1 MDFLEAQNYLEKV
14 RSQKGIVLGL
24 DTMRHLMA
32 KLNNPQDKVKFIQV
46 AGTNGKGSTA
56 AYLTS
61 ILSEAG
67 IKVGRYTSPAVFSS
81 TEQYFACGSCISE
94 SEYAKGMTAVA
105 EAAARLDGEI
115 PTAFEQ
121 ETALAFWYFAQK
133 GCELAILEAG
143 LGGDMDATNIVTTT
157 VCSIITSISMDHC
170 RILGNKLSEIAAHKA
185 GIIKPGAP
193 VICIEQKE
201 DAMEPIRKAAK
212 AADTPLYEVHRDE
225 VRQIFSD
232 KRESIVFFREFE
244 NLHLKMLGSCQPE
257 NAALA
262 VQAASVLSRSYPIEK
277 KHIYDGIEKTRWGG
291 RFELHSGSP
300 DIILDGAH
308 NPDGIRRLRESVN
321 QMFGAVPI
329 CYVCGVL
336 ADKDYE
342 KEIEILFGR
351 ASEVLTVTP
360 PSPRAMKSTDL
371 KAAIKN
377 RKSNG
382 SSYFTGKS
390 SGCVRNP
397 YNSCKGKRVDETQR
411 QTVNKQNRDEELW
424 IKKRLNRLYACFWKE
439 SVKIQTE
446 RDC

>member
-94 SEYAKGMTAVA
+94 SEYAQGMTAVA
-105 EAAARLDGEI
+105 EAAASLDGEI

-170 RILGNKLSEIAAHKA
+170 RILGNKISEIAAHKA

-201 DAMEPIRKAAK
+201 DAMEPIRAAAK

-277 KHIYDGIEKTRWGG
+277 KHIYEGIEKTRWGG

-351 ASEVLTVTP
+351 ASNVFTVTP

-371 KAAIKN
+371 KAAIKERFPQLKVISFDSEDGIEKAMEAAVSQN
-377 RKSNG
+377 
-382 SSYFTGKS
+382 
-390 SGCVRNP
+390 NP
-397 YNSCKGKRVDETQR
+397 VVVCGTLTILARVKEWM
-411 QTVNKQNRDEELW
+411 NCN
-424 IKKRLNRLYACFWKE
+424 NRL
-439 SVKIQTE
+439 
-446 RDC
+446 

>member
-32 KLNNPQDKVKFIQV
+32 KLNNPQDKVKFIQI

-61 ILSEAG
+61 ILSEVG

-105 EAAARLDGEI
+105 EAAASLDGET

-121 ETALAFWYFAQK
+121 ETALAFWYFAKK

-170 RILGNKLSEIAAHKA
+170 RILGNKISEIAAHKA

-201 DAMEPIRKAAK
+201 DAMEPIRAAAK

-351 ASEVLTVTP
+351 ASNVFTVTP

-371 KAAIKN
+371 KAAIKKRFSQLKVISFDSEDGIEKAMEAAVSQN
-377 RKSNG
+377 
-382 SSYFTGKS
+382 
-390 SGCVRNP
+390 NP
-397 YNSCKGKRVDETQR
+397 VVVCGTLTILARVKEWM
-411 QTVNKQNRDEELW
+411 NCN
-424 IKKRLNRLYACFWKE
+424 NRL
-439 SVKIQTE
+439 
-446 RDC
+446 

>member
-32 KLNNPQDKVKFIQV
+32 KLNNPQDKVKFIQI

-94 SEYAKGMTAVA
+94 SEYAQGMTAVA
-105 EAAARLDGEI
+105 EAAASLDGET

-121 ETALAFWYFAQK
+121 ETALAFWYFAKK

-170 RILGNKLSEIAAHKA
+170 RILGNKISEIAAHKA

-193 VICIEQKE
+193 IICIEQKE
-201 DAMEPIRKAAK
+201 DAMEPIRAAAK

-244 NLHLKMLGSCQPE
+244 NLHLKMLGTCQPE

-262 VQAASVLSRSYPIEK
+262 LQAASVLSCSYPIEK
-277 KHIYDGIEKTRWGG
+277 KHIYDGIEKTRWSG

-351 ASEVLTVTP
+351 ASNVFTVTP

-371 KAAIKN
+371 KAAIKDRFPQLKVIAFEGN
-377 RKSNG
+377 DDIEKAMEAAISQNNPVVVCGTLTILARVKEWM
-382 SSYFTGKS
+382 K
-390 SGCVRNP
+390 RN
-397 YNSCKGKRVDETQR
+397 
-411 QTVNKQNRDEELW
+411 
-424 IKKRLNRLYACFWKE
+424 NRL
-439 SVKIQTE
+439 
-446 RDC
+446 

>member
-94 SEYAKGMTAVA
+94 SEYAKGVTAVA
-105 EAAARLDGEI
+105 EAAASLDGET

-121 ETALAFWYFAQK
+121 ETALAFWYFAKK

-170 RILGNKLSEIAAHKA
+170 RILGNKISEIAAHKA

-193 VICIEQKE
+193 IICIEQRE
-201 DAMEPIRKAAK
+201 DAMEPIRAAAK

-351 ASEVLTVTP
+351 ASNVFTVTP

-371 KAAIKN
+371 KVAIKERFPQLKVTSFDSEDGIEKAMEAAVSQN
-377 RKSNG
+377 
-382 SSYFTGKS
+382 
-390 SGCVRNP
+390 NP
-397 YNSCKGKRVDETQR
+397 VVVCGTLTILARVKEWM
-411 QTVNKQNRDEELW
+411 NCN
-424 IKKRLNRLYACFWKE
+424 NRL
-439 SVKIQTE
+439 
-446 RDC
+446 

>member
-67 IKVGRYTSPAVFSS
+67 IKVGRYTSPAVLSS

-94 SEYAKGMTAVA
+94 SEYAKGVTAVA
-105 EAAARLDGEI
+105 EAAASLDGET

-121 ETALAFWYFAQK
+121 ETALAFWYFAKK

-170 RILGNKLSEIAAHKA
+170 RILGNKISEIAAHKA

-201 DAMEPIRKAAK
+201 DAMEPIRAAAK

-351 ASEVLTVTP
+351 ASNVFTVTP

-371 KAAIKN
+371 KAAIKKRFSQLKVISFDSEDGIEKAMEAAVSQN
-377 RKSNG
+377 NPVVVCGTLTILARVKEWM
-382 SSYFTGKS
+382 K
-390 SGCVRNP
+390 RND
-397 YNSCKGKRVDETQR
+397 RM
-411 QTVNKQNRDEELW
+411 
-424 IKKRLNRLYACFWKE
+424 
-439 SVKIQTE
+439 
-446 RDC
+446 

>member
-105 EAAARLDGEI
+105 EAAASLDGET

-170 RILGNKLSEIAAHKA
+170 RILGNKISEIAAHKA

-201 DAMEPIRKAAK
+201 DAMEPIRAAAK

-351 ASEVLTVTP
+351 ASNVFTVTP

-371 KAAIKN
+371 KAAIKKRFSQLKVTSFDSEDGIEKAMEAAVSQN
-377 RKSNG
+377 
-382 SSYFTGKS
+382 
-390 SGCVRNP
+390 NP
-397 YNSCKGKRVDETQR
+397 VVVCGTLTILARVKEWMKC
-411 QTVNKQNRDEELW
+411 N
-424 IKKRLNRLYACFWKE
+424 NRL
-439 SVKIQTE
+439 
-446 RDC
+446 

>member
-105 EAAARLDGEI
+105 EAAESLDGET
-115 PTAFEQ
+115 PTVFEQ
-121 ETALAFWYFAQK
+121 ETALAFWYFAKK

-170 RILGNKLSEIAAHKA
+170 RILGNKISEIAAHKA

-201 DAMEPIRKAAK
+201 DAMEPIRAAAK

-351 ASEVLTVTP
+351 ASNVFTVTP

-371 KAAIKN
+371 KAAIKKRFSQLKVTSFDSEDGIEKAMEAAVSQN
-377 RKSNG
+377 NPVVVCGTLTILARVKEWM
-382 SSYFTGKS
+382 K
-390 SGCVRNP
+390 RND
-397 YNSCKGKRVDETQR
+397 RM
-411 QTVNKQNRDEELW
+411 
-424 IKKRLNRLYACFWKE
+424 
-439 SVKIQTE
+439 
-446 RDC
+446 

>member
-105 EAAARLDGEI
+105 EAAASLDGET

-121 ETALAFWYFAQK
+121 ETALAFWYFAKK

-170 RILGNKLSEIAAHKA
+170 RILGNKISEIAAHKA

-201 DAMEPIRKAAK
+201 DAMEPIRAAAK

-291 RFELHSGSP
+291 RFEIHSGSP

-342 KEIEILFGR
+342 KEIEILFGS
-351 ASEVLTVTP
+351 ASNVFTVTP

-371 KAAIKN
+371 KAAIKKRFSQLKVTSFDSEDGIEKAMEAAVSQN
-377 RKSNG
+377 
-382 SSYFTGKS
+382 
-390 SGCVRNP
+390 NP
-397 YNSCKGKRVDETQR
+397 VVVCGTLTILARVKEWMKC
-411 QTVNKQNRDEELW
+411 N
-424 IKKRLNRLYACFWKE
+424 NRL
-439 SVKIQTE
+439 
-446 RDC
+446 

>member
-1 MDFLEAQNYLEKV
+1 MDFLEAHNYLEKV

-105 EAAARLDGEI
+105 EAAARLDGET

-170 RILGNKLSEIAAHKA
+170 RILGNKLGEIAAHKA

-212 AADTPLYEVHRDE
+212 AVDTPLYEVHCDE

-321 QMFGAVPI
+321 QMFGVVPI

-377 RKSNG
+377 RFPQLKVIAFEGNDDIEKAMEAATSQENPVVVCG
-382 SSYFTGKS
+382 TLTILARVKEWMK
-390 SGCVRNP
+390 RNDRP
-397 YNSCKGKRVDETQR
+397 
-411 QTVNKQNRDEELW
+411 
-424 IKKRLNRLYACFWKE
+424 
-439 SVKIQTE
+439 
-446 RDC
+446 

>member
-94 SEYAKGMTAVA
+94 SEYAKGVTAVA
-105 EAAARLDGEI
+105 EAAASLDGET

-170 RILGNKLSEIAAHKA
+170 RILGNKISEIAAHKA

-201 DAMEPIRKAAK
+201 DAMEPIRAAAK

-351 ASEVLTVTP
+351 ASNVFSVTP

-371 KAAIKN
+371 KAAIKKRFSQLKVTSFDSEDGIEKAMEAAVSQN
-377 RKSNG
+377 NPVVVCGTLTILARVKEWM
-382 SSYFTGKS
+382 K
-390 SGCVRNP
+390 RND
-397 YNSCKGKRVDETQR
+397 RM
-411 QTVNKQNRDEELW
+411 
-424 IKKRLNRLYACFWKE
+424 
-439 SVKIQTE
+439 
-446 RDC
+446 

>member
-46 AGTNGKGSTA
+46 AGTNGKGSTV

-94 SEYAKGMTAVA
+94 SEYAKGVTAVA
-105 EAAARLDGEI
+105 EAAASLDGET

-170 RILGNKLSEIAAHKA
+170 RILGNKISEIAAHKA

-193 VICIEQKE
+193 AICIEQKE
-201 DAMEPIRKAAK
+201 DAMEPIRAAAK

-277 KHIYDGIEKTRWGG
+277 KHIYEGIEKTRWGG

-351 ASEVLTVTP
+351 ASNVFTVTP

-377 RKSNG
+377 RFPQLKVIAFEGNDDIEKAMEAATSQENPVVVCG
-382 SSYFTGKS
+382 TLTILARVKEWMK
-390 SGCVRNP
+390 RN
-397 YNSCKGKRVDETQR
+397 D
-411 QTVNKQNRDEELW
+411 
-424 IKKRLNRLYACFWKE
+424 RL
-439 SVKIQTE
+439 
-446 RDC
+446 

>member
-94 SEYAKGMTAVA
+94 SEYAKGVTAVA
-105 EAAARLDGEI
+105 EAAASLDGEI

-170 RILGNKLSEIAAHKA
+170 RILGNKISEIAAHKA

-201 DAMEPIRKAAK
+201 DAMEPIRAAAK

-351 ASEVLTVTP
+351 ASNVFTVTP

-371 KAAIKN
+371 KAAIKKRFLQLKVISFDSEDGIEKAMEAAVSQN
-377 RKSNG
+377 NPVVVCGTLTILARVKEWM
-382 SSYFTGKS
+382 K
-390 SGCVRNP
+390 RND
-397 YNSCKGKRVDETQR
+397 RM
-411 QTVNKQNRDEELW
+411 
-424 IKKRLNRLYACFWKE
+424 
-439 SVKIQTE
+439 
-446 RDC
+446 

>member
-94 SEYAKGMTAVA
+94 SEYAQGMTAVA
-105 EAAARLDGEI
+105 EAAASLDGET

-121 ETALAFWYFAQK
+121 ETALAFWYFAKK

-170 RILGNKLSEIAAHKA
+170 RILGNKISEIAAHKA

-193 VICIEQKE
+193 IICIEQKE
-201 DAMEPIRKAAK
+201 DAMEPIRAAAK

-351 ASEVLTVTP
+351 ASNEFTVTP
-360 PSPRAMKSTDL
+360 PSPRAMKSTEL
-371 KAAIKN
+371 KVAIKERFPQLKVTSFDSEDGIEKAMEAAVSQN
-377 RKSNG
+377 
-382 SSYFTGKS
+382 
-390 SGCVRNP
+390 NP
-397 YNSCKGKRVDETQR
+397 VVVCGTLTILARVKEWM
-411 QTVNKQNRDEELW
+411 NCN
-424 IKKRLNRLYACFWKE
+424 NRL
-439 SVKIQTE
+439 
-446 RDC
+446 

>member
-94 SEYAKGMTAVA
+94 SEYAKGVTAVA
-105 EAAARLDGEI
+105 EAAASLDGET

-121 ETALAFWYFAQK
+121 ETALAFWYFAKK
-133 GCELAILEAG
+133 GCELAILAAG

-170 RILGNKLSEIAAHKA
+170 RILGNKISEIAAHKA

-201 DAMEPIRKAAK
+201 DAMEPIRAAAK

-351 ASEVLTVTP
+351 ASNVFTVTP

-371 KAAIKN
+371 KAAIKKRFSQLKVTSFDSEDGIEKAMEAAVSQN
-377 RKSNG
+377 
-382 SSYFTGKS
+382 
-390 SGCVRNP
+390 NP
-397 YNSCKGKRVDETQR
+397 VVVCGTLTILARVKEWM
-411 QTVNKQNRDEELW
+411 NCN
-424 IKKRLNRLYACFWKE
+424 NRL
-439 SVKIQTE
+439 
-446 RDC
+446 

>member
-61 ILSEAG
+61 ILLEAG

-94 SEYAKGMTAVA
+94 SEYAKGVTAVA
-105 EAAARLDGEI
+105 EAAASLDGET

-121 ETALAFWYFAQK
+121 ETALAFWYFAKK

-170 RILGNKLSEIAAHKA
+170 RILGNKISEIAAHKA

-201 DAMEPIRKAAK
+201 DAMEPIRAAAK

-351 ASEVLTVTP
+351 ASNVFTVTP

-371 KAAIKN
+371 KAAIKKRFSQLKVISFDSEDGIEKAMETAVSQN
-377 RKSNG
+377 NPVVVCGTLTILARVKEWM
-382 SSYFTGKS
+382 K
-390 SGCVRNP
+390 RND
-397 YNSCKGKRVDETQR
+397 RM
-411 QTVNKQNRDEELW
+411 
-424 IKKRLNRLYACFWKE
+424 
-439 SVKIQTE
+439 
-446 RDC
+446 

>member
-32 KLNNPQDKVKFIQV
+32 KLNNPQDKVKFIQI

-105 EAAARLDGEI
+105 EAAASLDGET

-121 ETALAFWYFAQK
+121 ETALAFWYFAKK

-170 RILGNKLSEIAAHKA
+170 RILGNKISEIAAHKA

-193 VICIEQKE
+193 IICIEQKE
-201 DAMEPIRKAAK
+201 DAMEPIRAAAK

-262 VQAASVLSRSYPIEK
+262 LQAASVLSCSYPIEK
-277 KHIYDGIEKTRWGG
+277 KHIYDGIEKTRWSG

-308 NPDGIRRLRESVN
+308 NPDGIRCLRESVN

-351 ASEVLTVTP
+351 ASNVFTVTP

-371 KAAIKN
+371 KAAIKERFPQLKVTSFDSEDGIEKAMEAAVSQN
-377 RKSNG
+377 
-382 SSYFTGKS
+382 
-390 SGCVRNP
+390 NP
-397 YNSCKGKRVDETQR
+397 VVVCGTLTILARVKEWM
-411 QTVNKQNRDEELW
+411 NCN
-424 IKKRLNRLYACFWKE
+424 NRL
-439 SVKIQTE
+439 
-446 RDC
+446 

>member
-94 SEYAKGMTAVA
+94 SEYAKGVTAVA
-105 EAAARLDGEI
+105 EAAASLDGET

-170 RILGNKLSEIAAHKA
+170 RILGNKISEIAAHKA

-201 DAMEPIRKAAK
+201 DAMEPIRAAAK

-277 KHIYDGIEKTRWGG
+277 KHIYEGIEKTRWGG

-351 ASEVLTVTP
+351 ASNVFTVTP

-371 KAAIKN
+371 KAAIKKRFLQLKVISFDSEDGIEKAMEAAVSQNNPVVVCGTLTILARVKEWMKRNN
-377 RKSNG
+377 RM
-382 SSYFTGKS
+382 
-390 SGCVRNP
+390 
-397 YNSCKGKRVDETQR
+397 
-411 QTVNKQNRDEELW
+411 
-424 IKKRLNRLYACFWKE
+424 
-439 SVKIQTE
+439 
-446 RDC
+446 

>member
-94 SEYAKGMTAVA
+94 SEYAKGVTAVA
-105 EAAARLDGEI
+105 EAAASLDGET

-170 RILGNKLSEIAAHKA
+170 RILGNKISEIAAHKA

-201 DAMEPIRKAAK
+201 DAMEPIRAAAK

-300 DIILDGAH
+300 DVILDGAH

-351 ASEVLTVTP
+351 ASNVFTVTP

-371 KAAIKN
+371 KAAIKKRFSQLKVTSFDSEDGIEKAMEAAVSQN
-377 RKSNG
+377 NPVVVCGTLTILARAKEWM
-382 SSYFTGKS
+382 K
-390 SGCVRNP
+390 RND
-397 YNSCKGKRVDETQR
+397 RM
-411 QTVNKQNRDEELW
+411 
-424 IKKRLNRLYACFWKE
+424 
-439 SVKIQTE
+439 
-446 RDC
+446 

>member
-94 SEYAKGMTAVA
+94 SEYAKGVTAVA
-105 EAAARLDGEI
+105 EAAASLDGET

-170 RILGNKLSEIAAHKA
+170 RILGNKISEIAAHKA

-201 DAMEPIRKAAK
+201 DAMEPIRAAAK

-291 RFELHSGSP
+291 RFELHIGSP

-351 ASEVLTVTP
+351 ASNVFTVTP

-371 KAAIKN
+371 KAAIKKRFSQLKVTSFDSEDGIEKAMEAAVSQN
-377 RKSNG
+377 NPVVVCGTLTILARVKEWM
-382 SSYFTGKS
+382 K
-390 SGCVRNP
+390 RND
-397 YNSCKGKRVDETQR
+397 RM
-411 QTVNKQNRDEELW
+411 
-424 IKKRLNRLYACFWKE
+424 
-439 SVKIQTE
+439 
-446 RDC
+446 

>member
-105 EAAARLDGEI
+105 EAAASLDGET

-170 RILGNKLSEIAAHKA
+170 RILGNKISEIAAHKA

-201 DAMEPIRKAAK
+201 DAMEPIRAAAK

-244 NLHLKMLGSCQPE
+244 NLHLKMLGSYQPE

-351 ASEVLTVTP
+351 ASNVFTVTP

-371 KAAIKN
+371 KAAIKERFPQLKVISFDSEDGIEKAMEAAVSQN
-377 RKSNG
+377 NPVVVCGTLTILARVKEWM
-382 SSYFTGKS
+382 K
-390 SGCVRNP
+390 RND
-397 YNSCKGKRVDETQR
+397 RM
-411 QTVNKQNRDEELW
+411 
-424 IKKRLNRLYACFWKE
+424 
-439 SVKIQTE
+439 
-446 RDC
+446 

>member
-94 SEYAKGMTAVA
+94 SEYAKGVTAVA
-105 EAAARLDGEI
+105 EAAASLDGET

-170 RILGNKLSEIAAHKA
+170 RILGNKISEIAAHKA

-201 DAMEPIRKAAK
+201 DAMEPIRAAAK

-351 ASEVLTVTP
+351 ASNVFTVTP

-371 KAAIKN
+371 KAAIKKRFSQLN
-377 RKSNG
+377 VISFDSEDGIEKAMEAAVSQN
-382 SSYFTGKS
+382 
-390 SGCVRNP
+390 NP
-397 YNSCKGKRVDETQR
+397 VVVCGTLTILARVKEWM
-411 QTVNKQNRDEELW
+411 NCN
-424 IKKRLNRLYACFWKE
+424 NRL
-439 SVKIQTE
+439 
-446 RDC
+446 

>member
-32 KLNNPQDKVKFIQV
+32 KLNNPQDKVKFIQI

-94 SEYAKGMTAVA
+94 SEYAQGMTAVA
-105 EAAARLDGEI
+105 EAAASLDGET

-121 ETALAFWYFAQK
+121 ETALAFWYFAKK

-170 RILGNKLSEIAAHKA
+170 RILGNKISEIAAHKA

-193 VICIEQKE
+193 IICIEQKE
-201 DAMEPIRKAAK
+201 DAMEPIRAAAK

-244 NLHLKMLGSCQPE
+244 NLHLKMLGTCQPE
-257 NAALA
+257 NAALS

-351 ASEVLTVTP
+351 ASNVFTVTP

-371 KAAIKN
+371 KVAIKERCPQLKVTSFDSEDGIEKAMEAAVSQN
-377 RKSNG
+377 
-382 SSYFTGKS
+382 
-390 SGCVRNP
+390 NP
-397 YNSCKGKRVDETQR
+397 VVVCGTLTILARVKEWM
-411 QTVNKQNRDEELW
+411 NCN
-424 IKKRLNRLYACFWKE
+424 NRL
-439 SVKIQTE
+439 
-446 RDC
+446 

>member
-94 SEYAKGMTAVA
+94 SEYAKGVTAVA
-105 EAAARLDGEI
+105 EAAASLDGET

-170 RILGNKLSEIAAHKA
+170 RILGNKISEIAAHKA

-201 DAMEPIRKAAK
+201 DAMEPIRAAAK

-351 ASEVLTVTP
+351 ASNVFTVTP

-371 KAAIKN
+371 KAAIKKRFLQLKVTSFDSEDGIEKAMEAAVSQN
-377 RKSNG
+377 NPVVVCGTLTILARVKEWM
-382 SSYFTGKS
+382 K
-390 SGCVRNP
+390 RND
-397 YNSCKGKRVDETQR
+397 RM
-411 QTVNKQNRDEELW
+411 
-424 IKKRLNRLYACFWKE
+424 
-439 SVKIQTE
+439 
-446 RDC
+446 

>member
-105 EAAARLDGEI
+105 EAAASLDGET

-170 RILGNKLSEIAAHKA
+170 RILGNKISEIAAHKA

-193 VICIEQKE
+193 IICIEQKE
-201 DAMEPIRKAAK
+201 DAMEPIRAAAK

-342 KEIEILFGR
+342 KEIEILFGH
-351 ASEVLTVTP
+351 ASNVFTVTP

-371 KAAIKN
+371 KAAIKKRFSQLKVISFDSEDGIEKAMEAAVSQN
-377 RKSNG
+377 
-382 SSYFTGKS
+382 
-390 SGCVRNP
+390 NP
-397 YNSCKGKRVDETQR
+397 VVVCGTLTILARVKEWM
-411 QTVNKQNRDEELW
+411 NCN
-424 IKKRLNRLYACFWKE
+424 NRL
-439 SVKIQTE
+439 
-446 RDC
+446 

>member
-32 KLNNPQDKVKFIQV
+32 KLNNPQDKVKFIQI

-94 SEYAKGMTAVA
+94 SEYAQGMTAVA
-105 EAAARLDGEI
+105 EAAASLDGET

-121 ETALAFWYFAQK
+121 ETALAFWYFAKK

-170 RILGNKLSEIAAHKA
+170 RILGNKISEIAAHKA

-201 DAMEPIRKAAK
+201 DAMEPIRAAAK

-351 ASEVLTVTP
+351 ASNVFTVTP

-371 KAAIKN
+371 KAAIKKRFSQLKVTSFDSEDGIEKAMEAAVSQN
-377 RKSNG
+377 
-382 SSYFTGKS
+382 
-390 SGCVRNP
+390 NP
-397 YNSCKGKRVDETQR
+397 VVVCGTLTILARVKEWM
-411 QTVNKQNRDEELW
+411 NCN
-424 IKKRLNRLYACFWKE
+424 NRL
-439 SVKIQTE
+439 
-446 RDC
+446 

>member
-67 IKVGRYTSPAVFSS
+67 IKVGRYTSPAVFSN

-105 EAAARLDGEI
+105 EAAACLDGET

-170 RILGNKLSEIAAHKA
+170 RILGNKISEIAAHKA

-201 DAMEPIRKAAK
+201 DAMEPIRAAAK

-351 ASEVLTVTP
+351 ASNVFTVTP

-371 KAAIKN
+371 KAAIKKRFSQLKVISFDSEDGIEKAMEAAVSQN
-377 RKSNG
+377 
-382 SSYFTGKS
+382 
-390 SGCVRNP
+390 NP
-397 YNSCKGKRVDETQR
+397 VVVCGTLTILARVKEWM
-411 QTVNKQNRDEELW
+411 NCN
-424 IKKRLNRLYACFWKE
+424 NRL
-439 SVKIQTE
+439 
-446 RDC
+446 

>member
-94 SEYAKGMTAVA
+94 SEYAKGVTAVA
-105 EAAARLDGEI
+105 EAAASLDGET

-170 RILGNKLSEIAAHKA
+170 RILGNKISEIAAHKA

-201 DAMEPIRKAAK
+201 DAMEPIRAAAK

-291 RFELHSGSP
+291 RFEIHSGSP

-351 ASEVLTVTP
+351 ASKVLTVTP

-371 KAAIKN
+371 KAAIKKRFSQLKVTSFDSEDGIEKAMEAAVSQN
-377 RKSNG
+377 NPVVVCGTLTILARVKEWM
-382 SSYFTGKS
+382 K
-390 SGCVRNP
+390 RND
-397 YNSCKGKRVDETQR
+397 RM
-411 QTVNKQNRDEELW
+411 
-424 IKKRLNRLYACFWKE
+424 
-439 SVKIQTE
+439 
-446 RDC
+446 

>member
-32 KLNNPQDKVKFIQV
+32 KLNNPQDKVKFIQI

-94 SEYAKGMTAVA
+94 SEYAQGMTAVA
-105 EAAARLDGEI
+105 EAAASLDGET

-121 ETALAFWYFAQK
+121 ETALAFWYFAKK

-170 RILGNKLSEIAAHKA
+170 RILGNKISEIAAHKA

-201 DAMEPIRKAAK
+201 DAMEPIRAAAK

-257 NAALA
+257 NAALS

-351 ASEVLTVTP
+351 ASNVFTVTP

-371 KAAIKN
+371 KAAIKDRFSQLKVIAFEGN
-377 RKSNG
+377 DDIEKAMEAAISQN
-382 SSYFTGKS
+382 
-390 SGCVRNP
+390 NP
-397 YNSCKGKRVDETQR
+397 VVVCGTLTILARVKEWM
-411 QTVNKQNRDEELW
+411 NCN
-424 IKKRLNRLYACFWKE
+424 NRL
-439 SVKIQTE
+439 
-446 RDC
+446 

>member
-32 KLNNPQDKVKFIQV
+32 KLNNPQDKVKFIQI

-94 SEYAKGMTAVA
+94 SEYAKGVTAVA
-105 EAAARLDGEI
+105 EAAASLDGET

-170 RILGNKLSEIAAHKA
+170 RILGNKISEIAAHKA

-201 DAMEPIRKAAK
+201 DAMEPIRAAAK

-351 ASEVLTVTP
+351 ASNVFTVTP

-371 KAAIKN
+371 KAAIKKRFLQLKVISFDSEDGIEKAMEAAVSQN
-377 RKSNG
+377 
-382 SSYFTGKS
+382 
-390 SGCVRNP
+390 NP
-397 YNSCKGKRVDETQR
+397 VVVCGTLTILARVKEWM
-411 QTVNKQNRDEELW
+411 NCN
-424 IKKRLNRLYACFWKE
+424 NRL
-439 SVKIQTE
+439 
-446 RDC
+446 

>member
-24 DTMRHLMA
+24 DTMRHLMV

-94 SEYAKGMTAVA
+94 SEYAKGVTAVA
-105 EAAARLDGEI
+105 EAAASLDGET

-121 ETALAFWYFAQK
+121 ETALAFWYFAKK

-170 RILGNKLSEIAAHKA
+170 RILGNKISEIAAHKA

-201 DAMEPIRKAAK
+201 DAMEPIRAAAK

-351 ASEVLTVTP
+351 ASNVFTVTP

-371 KAAIKN
+371 KVA
-377 RKSNG
+377 
-382 SSYFTGKS
+382 
-390 SGCVRNP
+390 
-397 YNSCKGKRVDETQR
+397 
-411 QTVNKQNRDEELW
+411 
-424 IKKRLNRLYACFWKE
+424 IKKRFPQLKVTSFDSEDGIEKAMEAAVSQNNPVVVCGTLTILARVKE
-439 SVKIQTE
+439 WMK
-446 RDC
+446 RNDRM

>member
-94 SEYAKGMTAVA
+94 SEYAKGVTAVA
-105 EAAARLDGEI
+105 EAAASLDGET

-121 ETALAFWYFAQK
+121 ETALAFWYFAKK

-170 RILGNKLSEIAAHKA
+170 RILGNKISEIAAHKA

-201 DAMEPIRKAAK
+201 DAMEPIRAAAK

-257 NAALA
+257 KCCTC
-262 VQAASVLSRSYPIEK
+262 R
-277 KHIYDGIEKTRWGG
+277 T
-291 RFELHSGSP
+291 GS
-300 DIILDGAH
+300 
-308 NPDGIRRLRESVN
+308 
-321 QMFGAVPI
+321 
-329 CYVCGVL
+329 
-336 ADKDYE
+336 
-342 KEIEILFGR
+342 
-351 ASEVLTVTP
+351 
-360 PSPRAMKSTDL
+360 
-371 KAAIKN
+371 
-377 RKSNG
+377 
-382 SSYFTGKS
+382 
-390 SGCVRNP
+390 
-397 YNSCKGKRVDETQR
+397 KRT
-411 QTVNKQNRDEELW
+411 
-424 IKKRLNRLYACFWKE
+424 
-439 SVKIQTE
+439 
-446 RDC
+446 

>member
-94 SEYAKGMTAVA
+94 SEYAKGVTAVA
-105 EAAARLDGEI
+105 EAAASLDGET

-170 RILGNKLSEIAAHKA
+170 RILGNKISEIAAHKV

-201 DAMEPIRKAAK
+201 DAMEPIRAAAK

-351 ASEVLTVTP
+351 ASNVFTVTP

-371 KAAIKN
+371 KAAIKKRFSQLKVTSFDSEDGIEKAMEAAVSQN
-377 RKSNG
+377 NPVVVCGTLTILARVKEWM
-382 SSYFTGKS
+382 K
-390 SGCVRNP
+390 RND
-397 YNSCKGKRVDETQR
+397 RM
-411 QTVNKQNRDEELW
+411 
-424 IKKRLNRLYACFWKE
+424 
-439 SVKIQTE
+439 
-446 RDC
+446 

>member
-105 EAAARLDGEI
+105 EAAARLDGET

-201 DAMEPIRKAAK
+201 DAMETIRAAAK

-351 ASEVLTVTP
+351 ASKVLTVTP

-377 RKSNG
+377 RFPQLKVIAFEGNDDIEKAMEAATSQENSVVVCG
-382 SSYFTGKS
+382 TLTILARVKEWMK
-390 SGCVRNP
+390 RN
-397 YNSCKGKRVDETQR
+397 D
-411 QTVNKQNRDEELW
+411 
-424 IKKRLNRLYACFWKE
+424 RL
-439 SVKIQTE
+439 
-446 RDC
+446 

>member
-105 EAAARLDGEI
+105 EAAASLDGET

-121 ETALAFWYFAQK
+121 ETALAFWYFAKK

-170 RILGNKLSEIAAHKA
+170 RILGNKISEIAAHKA

-193 VICIEQKE
+193 AICIEQKE
-201 DAMEPIRKAAK
+201 DAMEPIRAAAK

-277 KHIYDGIEKTRWGG
+277 KHIYEGIEKTRWGG

-351 ASEVLTVTP
+351 ASNVFTVTP

-371 KAAIKN
+371 KVAIKERFPQLKVTSFDSEDGIEKAMEAAVSQN
-377 RKSNG
+377 
-382 SSYFTGKS
+382 
-390 SGCVRNP
+390 NP
-397 YNSCKGKRVDETQR
+397 VVVCGTLTILARVKEWM
-411 QTVNKQNRDEELW
+411 NCN
-424 IKKRLNRLYACFWKE
+424 NRL
-439 SVKIQTE
+439 
-446 RDC
+446 

>member
-46 AGTNGKGSTA
+46 AGTNGKGSTV

-105 EAAARLDGEI
+105 EAAASLDGET

-170 RILGNKLSEIAAHKA
+170 RILGNKISEIAAHKA

-201 DAMEPIRKAAK
+201 DAMEPIRAAAK

-351 ASEVLTVTP
+351 ASNVFTVTP

-371 KAAIKN
+371 KAAIKKRFSQLKVTSFDSEDGIEKAMEAAVSQN
-377 RKSNG
+377 NPVVVCGTLTILARVKEWM
-382 SSYFTGKS
+382 K
-390 SGCVRNP
+390 RND
-397 YNSCKGKRVDETQR
+397 RM
-411 QTVNKQNRDEELW
+411 
-424 IKKRLNRLYACFWKE
+424 
-439 SVKIQTE
+439 
-446 RDC
+446 

>member
-67 IKVGRYTSPAVFSS
+67 IKIGRYTSPAVFSS

-94 SEYAKGMTAVA
+94 SEYAKGVTAVA
-105 EAAARLDGEI
+105 EAAASLDGET

-170 RILGNKLSEIAAHKA
+170 RILGNKISEIAAHKA

-201 DAMEPIRKAAK
+201 DAMEPIRAAAK

-277 KHIYDGIEKTRWGG
+277 KHIYEGIEKTRWGG

-351 ASEVLTVTP
+351 ASNVFTVTP

-371 KAAIKN
+371 KAAIKERFPQLKVISFDSEDGIEKAMEAAVSQN
-377 RKSNG
+377 
-382 SSYFTGKS
+382 
-390 SGCVRNP
+390 NP
-397 YNSCKGKRVDETQR
+397 VVVCGTLTILARVKEWM
-411 QTVNKQNRDEELW
+411 NCN
-424 IKKRLNRLYACFWKE
+424 NRL
-439 SVKIQTE
+439 
-446 RDC
+446 

>member
-32 KLNNPQDKVKFIQV
+32 KLNNPQDKVKFIQI

-94 SEYAKGMTAVA
+94 SEYAQGMTAVA
-105 EAAARLDGEI
+105 EAAASLDGET

-121 ETALAFWYFAQK
+121 ETALAFWYFAKK

-170 RILGNKLSEIAAHKA
+170 RILGNKISEIAAHKA

-193 VICIEQKE
+193 IICIEQKE
-201 DAMEPIRKAAK
+201 DAMEPIRAAAK

-244 NLHLKMLGSCQPE
+244 NLHLKMLGTCQPE

-262 VQAASVLSRSYPIEK
+262 LQAASVLSCSYPIEK
-277 KHIYDGIEKTRWGG
+277 KHIYDGIEKTRWSG

-351 ASEVLTVTP
+351 ASNVFTVTP

-371 KAAIKN
+371 KAAIKDRFPQLKVIAFEGN
-377 RKSNG
+377 DDIEKAMEAAISQNNPVVVCGTLTILARVKEWM
-382 SSYFTGKS
+382 K
-390 SGCVRNP
+390 RND
-397 YNSCKGKRVDETQR
+397 RM
-411 QTVNKQNRDEELW
+411 
-424 IKKRLNRLYACFWKE
+424 
-439 SVKIQTE
+439 
-446 RDC
+446 

>member
-94 SEYAKGMTAVA
+94 SEYAKGVTAVA
-105 EAAARLDGEI
+105 EAAASLDGET

-170 RILGNKLSEIAAHKA
+170 RILGNKISEIAAHKA

-201 DAMEPIRKAAK
+201 DAMEPIRAAAK

-329 CYVCGVL
+329 CYDCGVL

-351 ASEVLTVTP
+351 ASNVFTVTP

-371 KAAIKN
+371 KAAIKERFPQLKVISFDSEDGIEKAMEAAVSQNNPVVVCGTLTILARVKEWMKRNN
-377 RKSNG
+377 RM
-382 SSYFTGKS
+382 
-390 SGCVRNP
+390 
-397 YNSCKGKRVDETQR
+397 
-411 QTVNKQNRDEELW
+411 
-424 IKKRLNRLYACFWKE
+424 
-439 SVKIQTE
+439 
-446 RDC
+446 

>member
-32 KLNNPQDKVKFIQV
+32 KLNNPQDKVKFIQI

-94 SEYAKGMTAVA
+94 SEYAKGMTAVS
-105 EAAARLDGEI
+105 EAAASLDGET

-121 ETALAFWYFAQK
+121 ETALAFWYFAKK

-170 RILGNKLSEIAAHKA
+170 RILGNKISEIAAHKA

-201 DAMEPIRKAAK
+201 DAMEPIRAAAK

-351 ASEVLTVTP
+351 ASNVFTVTP

-371 KAAIKN
+371 KAAIKKRFSQLKVISFDSEDGIEKAMEAAVSQN
-377 RKSNG
+377 NPVVVCGTLTILARVKEWM
-382 SSYFTGKS
+382 K
-390 SGCVRNP
+390 RND
-397 YNSCKGKRVDETQR
+397 RM
-411 QTVNKQNRDEELW
+411 
-424 IKKRLNRLYACFWKE
+424 
-439 SVKIQTE
+439 
-446 RDC
+446 

>member
-94 SEYAKGMTAVA
+94 SEYAKGVTAVA
-105 EAAARLDGEI
+105 EAAASLDGET

-121 ETALAFWYFAQK
+121 ETALAFWYFAKK

-170 RILGNKLSEIAAHKA
+170 RILGNKISEIAAHKA

-193 VICIEQKE
+193 IICIEQKE
-201 DAMEPIRKAAK
+201 DAMEPIRAAAK

-351 ASEVLTVTP
+351 ASNVFTVTP

-371 KAAIKN
+371 KVAIKERFPQLKVTSFDSEDGIEKAMEAAVSQN
-377 RKSNG
+377 NPVVVCGTLTILARVKEWM
-382 SSYFTGKS
+382 K
-390 SGCVRNP
+390 RND
-397 YNSCKGKRVDETQR
+397 RM
-411 QTVNKQNRDEELW
+411 
-424 IKKRLNRLYACFWKE
+424 
-439 SVKIQTE
+439 
-446 RDC
+446 